1 MFRVLA
7 CVHWAVFQTEQLSQL
22 GSVSCREHG
31 SARQSCVTVRPSVD
45 MGSNVSREH
54 QCVLWA
60 CGTQHLYFVLST
72 HGFFVPAIKVE
83 SSSTSSYL
91 SSCPALLNP
100 SFVLSKAICCSAGLL
115 CTLQGLESI
124 LFNKQALQT
133 SKMTF
138 PVMASKMLNE
148 MSM

>member
-7 CVHWAVFQTEQLSQL
+7 CMHWAVFQTEQLSQL